1 MIILH
6 KYVLEFEILCK
17 SLAFLLFI
25 LYLCTCQNTNK
36 DMKITIINNERNEKR
51 YTREELDEFVAQ
63 LKDGTFRHH
72 YVRDYNKEVCFA
84 AEWMKQNGEL
94 KAKSVN
100 ALVLLSLEN
109 LRDLATVQEYKRL
122 AIQQPYTLLCFLGH
136 DGHSLRIVCPYAIS
150 EGEPSETTL
159 LNAFR
164 KLHYIYSSQL
174 GTPLAEHDPT
184 FESCCMTS
192 YDPQPFYNPSAI
204 AITVSSEPEESP
216 EFRPMLETI
225 SDYNWPEEIPGLTVH
240 DSRMRRFHD
249 CLNVAIEAH
258 RDIWEDEMFTDAVL
272 EQLADGCRQMGL
284 PQAWCARMCTFI
296 PLLGGLKNQETIETV
311 FKTAY
316 LRETLKTFPLKFTRP
331 SALLT
336 YKTEAYMKEHY
347 TLRLNVMTGT
357 PEYRLNAVGYG
368 FWPLDQAA
376 RNTMAIKAL
385 KAGVESWDKDLNRYI
400 DSNLIPKYYPMEDY
414 IKHLPKWNGKTD
426 YVGELARRVKTD
438 NPYWESGFHTWMLS
452 MVAQWLGKDRQH
464 GNAIIPLLIG
474 PQGSGKT
481 TFCKRLWPGYLQI
494 YFNDRLS
501 MKNDNDIFI
510 AMSSYAL
517 INSDEFCAMSKS
529 QQPILKYLLSKH
541 DVKFRP
547 PYGKTMEERQRFASF
562 IATTNNRRPLVDPT
576 GSRRFV
582 CVYAEEIDNDGI
594 IYYDKLY
601 SQLYAELQQ
610 GRCYWFEDE
619 DNARII
625 KQNEP
630 FQQVS
635 SYEQMIALTYLS
647 PEDTPADAEFVS
659 LQTIMKR
666 LEKMFPTFT
675 IKKGTDVE
683 LGKRL
688 SKLGY
693 ERKRNNKGS
702 AFKVE
707 GI

>member
-1 MIILH
+1 
-6 KYVLEFEILCK
+6 
-17 SLAFLLFI
+17 
-25 LYLCTCQNTNK
+25 
-36 DMKITIINNERNEKR
+36 MKITIIKNERNERR
-51 YTREELDEFVAQ
+51 YTRVELGDFVMQ
-63 LKDGTFRHH
+63 LKDGTYRHH
-72 YVRDYNKEVCFA
+72 YVRDYDKEVCFA
-84 AEWMKQNGEL
+84 AEWMKQSGES
-94 KAKSVN
+94 KAKNYN

-122 AIQQPYTLLCFLGH
+122 AIIQPYTLLCFIGH
-136 DGHSLRIVCPYAIS
+136 DGHSLHIVCRYDVSDGPT
-150 EGEPSETTL
+150 SETAH

-164 KLHYIYSSQL
+164 KYHYIYSSQL
-174 GTPLAEHDPT
+174 GTPLAETEPT
-184 FESCCMTS
+184 FETCCKAS

-204 AITVSSEPEESP
+204 AVIISSKPEASP
-216 EFRPMLETI
+216 EFRPMQESI
-225 SDYNWPEEIPGLTVH
+225 SDYNYPEEIPGVSVH

-249 CLNVAIEAH
+249 CLDVAIEKY
-258 RDIWEDEMFTDAVL
+258 RDIQEDDMFTDAVL

-284 PQAWCARMCTFI
+284 PQAWCARMATFV
-296 PLLGGLKNQETIETV
+296 PLLGGQENRETIDTV
-311 FKTAY
+311 FRTAY
-316 LRETLKTFPLKFTRP
+316 LRDTLKTIPLKFTRS

-376 RNTMAIKAL
+376 RNTMAINAL
-385 KAGVESWDKDLNRYI
+385 KAGVESWDKDLNRYV

-414 IKHLPKWNGKTD
+414 LRHLPHWNGKHD
-426 YVGELARRVKTD
+426 YVGELAHRVKTD
-438 NPYWESGFHTWMLS
+438 NPHWEEDFHTWMLS

-464 GNAIIPLLIG
+464 GNAIVPLLIG

-481 TFCKRLWPGYLQI
+481 TFCKRLLPGYLQI

-501 MKNDNDIFI
+501 MKNDSDIFI

-517 INSDEFCAMSKS
+517 INIDEFDAMSKG

-576 GSRRFV
+576 GSRRFI
-582 CVYAEEIDNDGI
+582 CVYADEIDNDGI
-594 IYYDKLY
+594 IDYDKLY
-601 SQLYAELQQ
+601 GQLYAELQQ
-610 GRCYWFEDE
+610 GRRYWFEDE
-619 DNARII
+619 DNARIMQ
-625 KQNEP
+625 QNEP

-647 PEDTPADAEFVS
+647 PEDTSEDAEFVS
-659 LQTIMKR
+659 LQLIMKR

-688 SKLGY
+688 SKMGY
-693 ERKRNNKGS
+693 ERKRNSKGS

>member
-1 MIILH
+1 M
-6 KYVLEFEILCK
+6 KYF
-17 SLAFLLFI
+17 
-25 LYLCTCQNTNK
+25 LYLCRQIQTNK
-36 DMKITIINNERNEKR
+36 DMRITIINNERNEKR

-84 AEWMKQNGEL
+84 AEWMKQSGEL
-94 KAKSVN
+94 KAKSIN

-109 LRDLATVQEYKRL
+109 LRDLPTVEEYKRL
-122 AIQQPYTLLCFLGH
+122 ATQQPYTLLCFLGH
-136 DGHSLRIVCPYAIS
+136 DGHSLRIVCPYAVS

-159 LNAFR
+159 INAFR

-174 GTPLAEHDPT
+174 GTPLAEHVPN
-184 FESCCMTS
+184 FMSSCMTS

-204 AITVSSEPEESP
+204 AITVSSEPEDSP
-216 EFRPMLETI
+216 EFRPMQEAI
-225 SDYNWPEEIPGLTVH
+225 SDYNYPEEIPGLTVH
-240 DSRMRRFHD
+240 ESRMRRFHD
-249 CLNVAIEAH
+249 CLDAAQEAH
-258 RDIWEDEMFTDAVL
+258 RDLWLDIDGGYKTSEVFTDAVL

-284 PQAWCARMCTFI
+284 PQAWCVRMCTFI
-296 PLLGGLKNQETIETV
+296 PLLGGLENQETIETI
-311 FKTAY
+311 FRTAY
-316 LRETLKTFPLKFTRP
+316 LRETLKTVPLKFTRP
-331 SALLT
+331 SALLA

-438 NPYWESGFHTWMLS
+438 NPYWESDFHTWMLS

-464 GNAIIPLLIG
+464 GNAIVPLLIG

-481 TFCKRLWPGYLQI
+481 TFCKRLLPGYLQI

-517 INSDEFCAMSKS
+517 INIDEFDAMSKS

-562 IATTNNRRPLVDPT
+562 IATTNNLRPLTDPT
-576 GSRRFV
+576 GSRRFI
-582 CVYAEEIDNDGI
+582 CVYADEIDNSGTLDYEH
-594 IYYDKLY
+594 IYA
-601 SQLYAELQQ
+601 QLYTELQQ
-610 GRCYWFEDE
+610 GRRYWFEDE

-625 KQNEP
+625 EQNQD
-630 FQQVS
+630 FQQV
-635 SYEQMIALTYLS
+635 YDYARMVELTYLS
-647 PEDTPADAEFVS
+647 PEETPADTKFI
-659 LQTIMKR
+659 LLKNIMKR
-666 LEKMFPTFT
+666 FEKAFPTFVV
-675 IKKGTDVE
+675 KKNTDRE
-683 LGKRL
+683 LGHKL
-688 SKLGY
+688 SDMGY
-693 ERKRNNKGS
+693 EYKKQNKGAS
-702 AFKVE
+702 YRMKE
-707 GI
+707 K